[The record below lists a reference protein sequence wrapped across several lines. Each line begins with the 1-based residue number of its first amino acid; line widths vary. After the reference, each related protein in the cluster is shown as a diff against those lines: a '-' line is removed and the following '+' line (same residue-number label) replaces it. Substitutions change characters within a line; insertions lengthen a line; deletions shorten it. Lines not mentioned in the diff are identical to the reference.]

1 MTIHATRALL
11 LSNLLRGGDHRRIA
25 RLLDRLD
32 PRDLSG
38 LLIELHDLDLRKAGR
53 VLLAPERVAG
63 SVEFL
68 SEEALDELIRT
79 ADDDDATR
87 ALVVMSEQDNAEDLR
102 TMDSER
108 RSLLLETQYVDTD
121 TDTELPGASRARRPG
136 LQETLTAVFR
146 LRRLFA

>member
-11 LSNLLRGGDHRRIA
+11 LSNLLRGGDQRRIV

-38 LLIELHDLDLRKAGR
+38 LLLELHDLDLRKAGR
-53 VLLAPERVAG
+53 VLLGPERVAG

-68 SEEALDELIRT
+68 TEDALDELIRT
-79 ADDDDATR
+79 ADDDDAKR
-87 ALVVMSEQDNAEDLR
+87 ALVVMSEQDDADELR

-108 RSLLLETQYVDTD
+108 RTLLLETQD
-121 TDTELPGASRARRPG
+121 TDTELPGASRTRSPDV
-136 LQETLTAVFR
+136 QETLTAVFR